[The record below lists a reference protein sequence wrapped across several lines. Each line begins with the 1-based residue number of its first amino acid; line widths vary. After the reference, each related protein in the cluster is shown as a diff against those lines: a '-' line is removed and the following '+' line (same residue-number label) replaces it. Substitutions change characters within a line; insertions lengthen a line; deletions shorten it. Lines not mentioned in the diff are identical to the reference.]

1 MRCYPLFRLTSW
13 PTVIPQMLAEDTRL
27 LNLKLMMLLL
37 RVKAAAKV
45 SGSLSSHSH
54 YVMSRELGDMLA
66 CPMDWVMKGCC
77 WAANDT
83 GILGLRRR
91 GTPSGASDLAPSLA
105 LERDTLFFKAVCK
118 NSVSA
123 YKMGRNVRG
132 SWTVVSK
139 QLPKAYKKSSLITGN
154 TQKMLRHLCSVDHK
168 CRPALNLQEV
178 MPWEQEVV
186 INSEKVTVIF
196 H

>member
-1 MRCYPLFRLTSW
+1 MLSSFQANKLAYCNPTDASRRHKTPESETNDAITQSKGSSQSFRIFEFPLPLCNEQRVGWHACMPNGLGYERLLLSREWHRDSW
-13 PTVIPQMLAEDTRL
+13 PPEERNSIWGQW
-27 LNLKLMMLLL
+27 
-37 RVKAAAKV
+37 
-45 SGSLSSHSH
+45 
-54 YVMSRELGDMLA
+54 LG
-66 CPMDWVMKGCC
+66 
-77 WAANDT
+77 
-83 GILGLRRR
+83 
-91 GTPSGASDLAPSLA
+91 PSLA